1 MPKNIVMILAD
12 TCTDIGYET
21 SCENRN
27 SHIRTEHADA
37 ART

>member
-12 TCTDIGYET
+12 TCNASGYET
-21 SCENRN
+21 SFENRN

-37 ART
+37 ARA